1 MEQAAKEVKSAEIT
15 RAVRDTVMNGEN
27 ITEGQL
33 LGILEGSIVSHCSN
47 IDQTITELLSKM
59 VDEDDD
65 SVISLYYGESVS
77 EDEAQ
82 RIKEFIEEKYEDFDI
97 DMLPGG
103 QPVYDYIISVE

>member
-1 MEQAAKEVKSAEIT
+1 MA
-15 RAVRDTVMNGEN
+15 R
-27 ITEGQL
+27 
-33 LGILEGSIVSHCSN
+33 
-47 IDQTITELLSKM
+47 
-59 VDEDDD
+59 
-65 SVISLYYGESVS
+65 SVS